1 MDHAV
6 KTGVERNDAASVQIN
21 TAVLDA
27 VTGAIARLRF
37 GTILVTVHDG
47 KVVQIDTT
55 ERCRFS

>member
-1 MDHAV
+1 MDHGV
-6 KTGVERNDAASVQIN
+6 KTGAERHDAASVQIDS
-21 TAVLDA
+21 AVLDA
-27 VTGAIARLRF
+27 VMGAIARLRF